1 MENYYKLLE
10 IDREAEKQEIRR
22 AFRRLAKRL
31 HPDISH
37 DYRDFLRILDAY
49 ETLID
54 DRKRR
59 RYNLVLGEAG
69 ENAILPKSRV
79 SYAVSLADIAR
90 FRVFNGRNQKRRT
103 GNGSFKGYDVCVHLS
118 PGELFRG
125 SSVRIDVPAHVVCP
139 LCRGNRMSCSLC
151 SDRGHITKA
160 VAVTIEIPRN
170 LEDGCVFRVPLREI
184 KRKGYAFFVMKQLLV
199 MVNLQHGEDAPG
211 FKKM

>member
-1 MENYYKLLE
+1 MDNYYKLLE
-10 IDREAEKQEIRR
+10 IDRGAEKQEIRR

-37 DYRDFLRILDAY
+37 DHQEFVRILDAY

-54 DRKRR
+54 DRKRL
-59 RYNLVLGEAG
+59 RYNIALGEAG
-69 ENAILPKSRV
+69 ERTILPKSRV

-90 FRVFNGRNQKRRT
+90 FQVLYHRNRKRRT

-118 PGELFRG
+118 REELVRG

-151 SDRGHITKA
+151 LDRGHITKA
-160 VAVTIEIPRN
+160 VAVAVEIPRN
-170 LEDGCVFRVPLREI
+170 LEDGCVFSVPLREI
-184 KRKGYAFFVMKQLLV
+184 KRKGYAFFTMKQLLV
-199 MVNLQHGEDAPG
+199 MVDLQCGEDVPG
-211 FKKM
+211 CKKM